1 MSGHSKW
8 STIKRKKGA
17 ADAKR
22 GQLFTKLAREI
33 QIAARDG
40 SDPDT
45 NFKLRLILEKARA
58 NNMPKENIERAI
70 RRGSGEDKADQLE
83 EVSYEAYAP
92 HGVALI
98 VQALTD
104 NRNRTVADVRR
115 VLNRMGGALGESG
128 SVSWLFEQKG
138 YLAVDQD
145 GADPDEIALVA
156 IDAGADD
163 VVASGDIVEVYTLLE
178 DFKAVRQALEDAGY
192 TISNADVAMV
202 PKTMVELPPAE
213 TMQAMR
219 VIEAL
224 EELDDV
230 TNVYSNLSISDA
242 VMAQY
247 EHEAA

>member
-22 GQLFTKLAREI
+22 GQLFTKFAREI

-40 SDPDT
+40 SDPDM

-58 NNMPKENIERAI
+58 SNMPKENIERAI

-83 EVSYEAYAP
+83 EVNYEAYAP

-138 YLAVDQD
+138 YLAVDPD

-163 VVASGDIVEVYTLLE
+163 VVASSDIVEVYTLLE

-202 PKTMVELPPAE
+202 PKTMVDLSPAD

-230 TNVYSNLSISDA
+230 TNVYSNLNISDA